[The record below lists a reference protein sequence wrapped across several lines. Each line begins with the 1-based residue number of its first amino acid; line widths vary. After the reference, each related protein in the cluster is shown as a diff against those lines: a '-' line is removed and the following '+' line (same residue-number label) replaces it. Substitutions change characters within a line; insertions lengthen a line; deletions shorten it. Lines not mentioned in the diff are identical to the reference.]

1 MAYTRE
7 MLIELCDAAIVPV
20 GEWRNRDSPSAYE
33 QLGLATILLKT
44 GCQFYIHK
52 NSTKSGCFT
61 DDDTIWLTI
70 EWPSFDSFEYG
81 TKETQ
86 SQTFYIPTQK
96 RLLERKGK
104 DWY

>member
-33 QLGLATILLKT
+33 QLGLA
-44 GCQFYIHK
+44 
-52 NSTKSGCFT
+52 
-61 DDDTIWLTI
+61 TIWLTI